1 MSNRCRIAV
10 IVAGTVLTVPASAS
24 FDMML
29 LPDTNT
35 NRVVRFD
42 PNNRVALGS
51 FGDFGVPAGVKY
63 VTVGSNGRA
72 YLSSAFGSTIWNYN
86 TGLTMGAFGQ
96 PNDKISMSPNGNR
109 LFEGFSNFVNTY
121 NSNLTVQSSTWT
133 PFVNNTVVAASDT
146 RALAFAWSSE
156 SNRVAVSAFS
166 SVTGQGA
173 STFAGFGVVNGSIGS
188 SQASVSGDS
197 AQAVVSYVDGIGIR
211 WIVRSSLNLGTG
223 AILATEQVLLQSGS
237 FAENANVMVMPGHGG
252 WWVVGDDFSSE
263 NITRISFYGSN
274 FAWGYSYTTTA
285 VNVPRV
291 GWGGHNIVAPEPG
304 TLIALGAGALTMIR
318 RRRAKSS

>member
-1 MSNRCRIAV
+1 MANRCRIAV

-51 FGDFGVPAGVKY
+51 FGDFGDPAGVKY

-72 YLSSAFGSTIWNYN
+72 YLSSLFGSTIWNYN
-86 TGLTMGAFGQ
+86 TGLTMGAVAQ
-96 PNDKISMSPNGNR
+96 LNDKISMSPNGNR
-109 LFEGFSNFVNTY
+109 LFVGV
-121 NSNLTVQSSTWT
+121 SNLVLTYSANLMPEASTPT
-133 PFVNNTVVAASDT
+133 SFVNNTIAAASDT
-146 RALAFAWSSE
+146 RAVAFAWSS
-156 SNRVAVSAFS
+156 NQVAVTAFS
-166 SVTGQGA
+166 SVTGQGTSIA
-173 STFAGFGVVNGSIGS
+173 VGSNVTNGSIGS
-188 SQASVSGDS
+188 SQVATNGTT
-197 AQAVVSYVDGIGIR
+197 AEAVATYVDSIGSRFIAR
-211 WIVRSSLNLGTG
+211 TTINLNTG
-223 AILATEQVLLQSGS
+223 AIQATSGFLPFGS
-237 FAENANVMVMPGHGG
+237 QFATNANVMIMPAHGG
-252 WWVVGDDFSSE
+252 WWLVGDDVSSA
-263 NITRISFYGSN
+263 NSTRIAFYGSD
-274 FAWGYSYTTTA
+274 FGFGYSYTTTA

-304 TLIALGAGALTMIR
+304 TLIALGAGALVMIR